1 MVSGLW
7 DAQIMKNWGREI
19 RGFPA
24 PASRYGKM
32 SYGFGLTD
40 TQNCHICPDQLLN
53 QQPLIFSF
61 LSFVTYLAGID
72 FLNLT
77 PKGSLLRQSL
87 FAELHPA
94 FTSFPFKLC
103 LKYVRK
109 KGLSSQPNL
118 GAGLK
123 PAPAFLSENLDRR
136 TMVF

>member
-1 MVSGLW
+1 MALVLS
-7 DAQIMKNWGREI
+7 A
-19 RGFPA
+19 
-24 PASRYGKM
+24 
-32 SYGFGLTD
+32 
-40 TQNCHICPDQLLN
+40 TQNCHICPAQLLN

-72 FLNLT
+72 FLDLT
-77 PKGSLLRQSL
+77 PEGSLLRQRL

-94 FTSFPFKLC
+94 FTSFPFKLH

-109 KGLSSQPNL
+109 KGLSSQPNA

-123 PAPAFLSENLDRR
+123 PAPTFSSENLDRG